1 MTAVVYEKTFR
12 VSKRYQFET
21 LNYTLTGIT
30 GQERRVT
37 LSDRYEKCQ
46 APIIWGAWDTKEI
59 IDCRTSVVHKHKGNF
74 LHLDTPLLGVRHPNT
89 IRHIRVGLNSWLG
102 DYNNDNVTPARW
114 NKLSKELNLQLKPF
128 KPKGESILIACER
141 TNAYVSRY
149 EQKVEDWVDDVI
161 YEIRKYS
168 DRKIVV
174 RAKPTGPRLT
184 LKKKYENVVVEND
197 KRMLEVGDI
206 NYWAVVARTSGI
218 ATKSVLDGVPTYS
231 TYKDN
236 HVYDIVEHS
245 FENIENPVEPNL
257 SGWLSKIAY
266 TTWTFEELR
275 DGTMWNHF
283 KERLYEN

>member
-1 MTAVVYEKTFR
+1 M
-12 VSKRYQFET
+12 
-21 LNYTLTGIT
+21 
-30 GQERRVT
+30 
-37 LSDRYEKCQ
+37 
-46 APIIWGAWDTKEI
+46 
-59 IDCRTSVVHKHKGNF
+59 
-74 LHLDTPLLGVRHPNT
+74 
-89 IRHIRVGLNSWLG
+89 
-102 DYNNDNVTPARW
+102 
-114 NKLSKELNLQLKPF
+114 NLQLKPF

-283 KERLYEN
+283 KDRLYEN